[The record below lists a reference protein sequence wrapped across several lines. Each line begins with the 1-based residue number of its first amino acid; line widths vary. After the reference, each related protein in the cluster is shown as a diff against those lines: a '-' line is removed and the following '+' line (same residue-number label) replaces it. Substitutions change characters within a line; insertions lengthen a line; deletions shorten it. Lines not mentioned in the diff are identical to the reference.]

1 MANLPSWLVE
11 SRENVLKTQVFRF
24 LFLKKFDFICKYFKE
39 WHNLTTNIYDAV
51 DQHLAQ
57 SHVQYFTDLSDA
69 EKSLVLERAA
79 RSLKG
84 TTNGARKFNH
94 LFFFF

>member
-1 MANLPSWLVE
+1 
-11 SRENVLKTQVFRF
+11 
-24 LFLKKFDFICKYFKE
+24 
-39 WHNLTTNIYDAV
+39 V

-84 TTNGARKFNH
+84 TTNGARKYH
-94 LFFFF
+94 LFVFLINNLIFKFSISI

>member
-1 MANLPSWLVE
+1 M
-11 SRENVLKTQVFRF
+11 
-24 LFLKKFDFICKYFKE
+24 FDFSKIRFFVFVRCHKE

-57 SHVQYFTDLSDA
+57 NHVQYFTDLSDA

-79 RSLKG
+79 RSLRG
-84 TTNGARKFNH
+84 TSNTARKILFRSFSFLFNVL
-94 LFFFF
+94 LF

>member
-1 MANLPSWLVE
+1 MILLS
-11 SRENVLKTQVFRF
+11 
-24 LFLKKFDFICKYFKE
+24 KYSKE
-39 WHNLTTNIYDAV
+39 WNNLTTNIYDAV

-84 TTNGARKFNH
+84 TTNGGRKFY
-94 LFFFF
+94 LFFFLF

>member
-1 MANLPSWLVE
+1 M
-11 SRENVLKTQVFRF
+11 
-24 LFLKKFDFICKYFKE
+24 KE

-79 RSLKG
+79 RSLKS
-84 TTNGARKFNH
+84 TTNGGRNYALSFQQF
-94 LFFFF
+94 LIFEFFSSFSNAI

>member
-1 MANLPSWLVE
+1 M
-11 SRENVLKTQVFRF
+11 
-24 LFLKKFDFICKYFKE
+24 KE

-57 SHVQYFTDLSDA
+57 NHVQYFTDLSDA

-84 TTNGARKFNH
+84 TGNGARKFSY
-94 LFFFF
+94 FSS